1 MNIDSYFETLSKDFE
16 KAYSVAKDAREK
28 GLDPK
33 HYVEIKPAPDLASR
47 VEGLTNVEGV
57 SEMIRRLA
65 KENQGSRLAF
75 AIVKEI
81 CADERF
87 DGYETIKRIEL
98 AVRIGTAILTEGIL
112 VAPTEGISSV
122 KRYKNRDGTDYI
134 AVNYAGP
141 IRGAGGTVAALS
153 VALADYARRIFKIG
167 SYRAT
172 MDEIER
178 YVEETEIY
186 HERCARLQYRPSDD
200 DIRTIVSN
208 CPVCV
213 DGVPTETIEISV
225 HSNIDRIG
233 FDNKTVQITNR
244 VRGGVPLVLC
254 EGIAQKAKK
263 VLKETKGVGLD
274 WDWLNNTIKVDVKK
288 KDQAKD
294 EGGFLD
300 ELVAGRPIL
309 SYPGYSGGFRLR
321 YGRSR
326 FTGIASK
333 GFSVATMI
341 LTMGYVAVG
350 TQLKIEF
357 PGKGCIATPVDSIE
371 GPFVKLKSGEA
382 LRVNDAETA
391 MRLKDEVIEIIALGD
406 MLVTYGDFRKS
417 NTQLKPSSYVEEL
430 WELELRN
437 ADKKAEVEHA
447 RIDFAEAYGLSLKH
461 KIPIHPKF
469 LFEFQAIS
477 KSELTALASEMLRSS
492 NLGSFKRLADVGEVR
507 VAAADSIKR
516 ILEKLNA
523 PHRIDGDRIV
533 MQKDYGASLAASLG
547 FMSGVDGVIDA
558 NESLVRK
565 YEDAEDALT
574 AVNSVAPFRIMRRST
589 FVGTRI
595 GRPEK
600 ARERLMK
607 PAPNVLFPISG
618 YGGKERNISSAYSAD
633 AKRFRSDV
641 EMEMARYGCPN
652 CKRIVDS
659 PFCYDCMRGAIIESV
674 CPACRTLTLDSAC
687 PNCKS
692 QTVAYDKRSI
702 NLAHLTADAMKRLG
716 IGKLPKVVK
725 GVRGMT
731 NRNKCVEVLEKGIL
745 RSANNIYIFK
755 DGTSRFDATDVPIT
769 HFYPKEMECSV
780 EKMRALGYDV
790 DYKGNKLESDTQL
803 VEMRHQDVILNRR
816 GAEYMLRT
824 SKFVDQMLEK
834 LYGIPPFYGIS
845 TIQDLIGTL
854 VITLSPHTSCG
865 VLNRIIGF
873 TDANVGFA
881 HPYTIS
887 ARRRNAD
894 GDEDTT
900 MLLLDA
906 LINFSKEYLPTTVG
920 GTMDTPLIL
929 TVNVKPKEV
938 DDEAHAMEVVESYGL
953 DFYLK
958 TFANAYPS
966 EVKLELVEDRLS
978 SDRAYSN
985 LGFTHQSGIG
995 VLKSAPR
1002 KSRYTELK
1010 TMQEKIDDEFKLM
1023 DMLDSVNKRDAAR
1036 KVIMSHFIP
1045 DLIGNLHS
1053 FSRQTFR
1060 CSTCTAKYRRVP
1072 LSGRCQR
1079 DNGKL
1084 LLTISKGGIE
1094 KYLGAAINLAERYQL
1109 DTYTRQRLYL
1119 IRDEIND
1126 IFEVVEKDSNAT
1138 EGQFSLLKYV

>member
-1 MNIDSYFETLSKDFE
+1 MDIGPYFSGLSNDFE
-16 KAYSVAKDAREK
+16 RAYAVAKDARAK

-47 VEGLTNVEGV
+47 VEGLTNVDGI
-57 SEMIRRLA
+57 SEMVRRLS
-65 KENQGSRLAF
+65 KENPGSRLAF
-75 AIVKEI
+75 AAVKEI
-81 CADERF
+81 CTDQRF
-87 DGYETIKRIEL
+87 DGYETVKRIEL

-112 VAPTEGISSV
+112 VAPTEGISSI
-122 KRYKNRDGTDYI
+122 KRYKNRDGTDYL

-167 SYRAT
+167 AYKAT
-172 MDEIER
+172 MDEVER

-186 HERCARLQYRPSDD
+186 HERCARLQYRPPDD

-213 DGVPTETIEISV
+213 DGVPTETIEVSI
-225 HSNIDRIG
+225 HNNIDRSG
-233 FDNKTVQITNR
+233 FDGKTVQITNR
-244 VRGGVPLVLC
+244 VRGGVPLVVC

-263 VLKETKGVGLD
+263 VLKETKAAGLD
-274 WDWLNNTIKVDVKK
+274 WDWLNSVIKVDVKK
-288 KDQAKD
+288 TDSAKNS
-294 EGGFLD
+294 GAFLE

-309 SYPGYSGGFRLR
+309 SYPGFNGGFRLR

-341 LTMGYVAVG
+341 LTMGYIAVG

-371 GPFVKLKSGEA
+371 GPFVKLKSGEC
-382 LRVNDAETA
+382 LRVNDVETA
-391 MRLKDEVIEIIALGD
+391 MKVKDDVVEIISIGD
-406 MLVTYGDFRKS
+406 MLATYGDFRKS

-430 WELELRN
+430 WELELMKS
-437 ADKKAEVEHA
+437 DKDAVVDHA
-447 RIDFAEAYGLSLKH
+447 ALGFVEAYGLSLKH
-461 KIPIHPKF
+461 RIPIHPRF

-477 KSELTALASEMLRSS
+477 KTELAELATAMLKSS
-492 NLGSFKRLADVGEVR
+492 NLASFKKLGDVDDVKLENVGGV
-507 VAAADSIKR
+507 KR
-516 ILEKLNA
+516 ILEKLNV
-523 PHRIDGDRIV
+523 PHRIDGNAIV
-533 MQKDYGASLAASLG
+533 VQKDYGAGLAASLG
-547 FMSGVDGVIDA
+547 FISGVDGVVNA
-558 NESLVRK
+558 SESVVNG
-565 YEDAEDALT
+565 YDNAEDALA
-574 AVNSVAPFRIMRRST
+574 AVNAVSPFRIMRRST

-600 ARERLMK
+600 AKERLMK

-633 AKRFRSDV
+633 AKKFRSEV
-641 EMEMARYGCPN
+641 EIELARYRCPN

-659 PFCYDCMRGAIIESV
+659 PFCYDCMRGAVIESV
-674 CPACRTLTLDSAC
+674 CPSCKTLTFDSAC
-687 PNCKS
+687 PNCKT
-692 QTVAYDKRSI
+692 QTVAYEKRSI
-702 NLAHLTADAMKRLG
+702 NLAHLTSEAMKRLG

-725 GVRGMT
+725 GVRGMS
-731 NRNKCVEVLEKGIL
+731 NRSKCVEVLEKGIL
-745 RSANNIYIFK
+745 RSANNVYIFK

-769 HFYPKEMECSV
+769 HFYPKEIECSL
-780 EKMRALGYDV
+780 EKMRKLGYDK
-790 DYKGNKLESDTQL
+790 DYNGNALESDDQL

-834 LYGIPPFYGIS
+834 LYGLPAFYGMGS
-845 TIQDLIGTL
+845 IQDLIGTL

-906 LINFSKEYLPTTVG
+906 LINFSKDYLPTTVG

-929 TVNVKPKEV
+929 TVNVKPKEI
-938 DDEAHAMEVVESYGL
+938 DDEAHAMEVVDGYDL
-953 DFYLK
+953 DFYNK
-958 TFANAYPS
+958 TFSNSYPS
-966 EVKLELVEDRLS
+966 EVKMELVENRLN
-978 SDRAYSN
+978 SDRVYDN
-985 LGFTHQSGIG
+985 LRFTHPSGMNVLRG
-995 VLKSAPR
+995 VPR

-1023 DMLDSVNKRDAAR
+1023 DMLDCVDRRDAAR

-1060 CSTCTAKYRRVP
+1060 CSSCTAKYRRVP

-1079 DNGKL
+1079 DGGKL
-1084 LLTISKGGIE
+1084 LLTVSKGGIE
-1094 KYLGAAINLAERYQL
+1094 KYLSAAINLAERYEL

-1119 IRDEIND
+1119 IRDEISD
-1126 IFEVVEKDSNAT
+1126 IFEVVEKDSAAT